1 MPFPI
6 KIPAL
11 KPTSL
16 LTERV
21 GDERPSCLLC
31 FDFDGTL
38 VDSEGSGSL
47 NQDLMLYIEHLRSR
61 GAQWVVNT
69 GRTMFHAMEGLKGYG
84 FPFMPDY
91 LISQE
96 TELLQPGSMNRW
108 VDLGDWN
115 QRRKKAYQRVRRQGG
130 EFFEEIRQFV
140 KEETGSQYLTRND
153 DLDEIIAKDRQEMD
167 LIVKRI
173 DLESRARAFDEV
185 GYQRNSIYLR
195 FGHRDFSKG
204 TTLAELT
211 RMLGLGPDQVFAAG
225 DNFNDLSML
234 SRDVAHA
241 IACPANSE
249 PEVIQ
254 KVLEGDGFVATS
266 EHGEGMI
273 EALGHFF
280 FR

>member
-1 MPFPI
+1 M
-6 KIPAL
+6 
-11 KPTSL
+11 
-16 LTERV
+16 EGGRH
-21 GDERPSCLLC
+21 SCLLC

-38 VDSEGSGSL
+38 VDSEGDGVL
-47 NQDLMLYIEHLRSR
+47 NQDLMLYIEHLRNS
-61 GAQWVVNT
+61 GAAWVINT
-69 GRTMFHAMEGLKGYG
+69 GRTMFHVLEGLQRYE

-91 LISQE
+91 LITQE

-108 VDLGDWN
+108 VDFGDWN
-115 QRRKKAYQRVRRQGG
+115 QRRKKAYQKVKKTGHPM
-130 EFFEEIRQFV
+130 FTEIRKFV
-140 KEETGSQYLTRND
+140 KEETESNYLDRGED
-153 DLDEIIAKDRQEMD
+153 MDEIIAKSREEMD

-173 DLESRARAFDEV
+173 DLERRIGDYDEV

-204 TTLAELT
+204 TTLAELAGA
-211 RMLGLGPDQVFAAG
+211 LGLGPELVFAAG

-254 KVLEGDGFVATS
+254 QVRDADGFVAHS